1 MRFFQLLGTSFD
13 GAGEAESAPDLLLDG
28 WYYQFGDASAK
39 LPIADQGWNAWNG
52 VLDVESDSAT
62 ISILHVV
69 AAGLAVATWDTT
81 LSWKGSITPSY
92 LDGDETAMSP
102 LAPDPNTYGSHPF
115 SRSSGVVD
123 DTFTG
128 AASQPAHIGVFTE
141 SDTSGGMILL
151 EGSVIA

>member
-1 MRFFQLLGTSFD
+1 MLGLPVYGVPWPGGGSFGGGGELL
-13 GAGEAESAPDLLLDG
+13 ADG
-28 WYYQFGDASAK
+28 WYYQFGDASTA
-39 LPIADQGWNAWNG
+39 LPIEGEGWLEWDGAT
-52 VLDVESDSAT
+52 DHESNSAT

-69 AAGLAVATWDTT
+69 AAGLAVASWDTT

-92 LDGDETAMSP
+92 YDGDETAVVP
-102 LAPDPNTYGSHPF
+102 LAQDANTYGSHPI

-141 SDTSGGMILL
+141 SDTSDGNLLL
-151 EGSVIA
+151 EGSTIA